1 MPLPGKQKT
10 IAFPFI
16 RALIASISHSGALV
30 FGATVFTLN
39 PFAIKLSSLHYY
51 FTPLYI
57 TCQSLGLSY
66 SLYMILP
73 TTTHLPLTLAGG
85 TL

>member
-16 RALIASISHSGALV
+16 RALIASISHSGALT

-39 PFAIKLSSLHYY
+39 PLAIKISSLHYY
-51 FTPLYI
+51 FTPLSIHCQYESSPIGSVYI
-57 TCQSLGLSY
+57 TFPG
-66 SLYMILP
+66 P
-73 TTTHLPLTLAGG
+73 P
-85 TL
+85 